1 MNVGQLATVA
11 GGVCVCV
18 CVCHRLGPLFVLFL
32 HRCCAASAFSNTS
45 SPTGFTQGTCNL
57 SNKALCVCVCV
68 LTRKIEG
75 EGGTSLPYK
84 GFTDAFMLENEASG
98 KSYNLFIYLYIYF
111 LPHSCDCAVYLWF
124 VLLLVFLK
132 TSVLCGNTHAQQ
144 MQLSVLGEY

>member
-1 MNVGQLATVA
+1 MSCSFTAAVPLLLSATP
-11 GGVCVCV
+11 
-18 CVCHRLGPLFVLFL
+18 HPPLDL
-32 HRCCAASAFSNTS
+32 HRGHVTF
-45 SPTGFTQGTCNL
+45 PTR
-57 SNKALCVCVCV
+57 LCVCVCV

-111 LPHSCDCAVYLWF
+111 LPHSCDCAVCLWF

-132 TSVLCGNTHAQQ
+132 TSVLCGNTLMHSRCSFQCWESID
-144 MQLSVLGEY
+144 SVVVMVRPAGR